1 MTKQWEQSSPMKNN
15 KIPTDGSGGGGDGS
29 GNGEEEEGLEVIG
42 GKR

>member
-1 MTKQWEQSSPMKNN
+1 MKNN